1 MSTDEIY
8 GMEHC
13 PLSVKKPEFKF
24 HHHEPASNFMIEFGV
39 GHDAYK
45 TSCESYIDV
54 DTSNGGGYPLE
65 VAVRV
70 GGKWHVVESTGV
82 RIKIPGQ
89 YEKNAFKYAIQKAG
103 LLTLPLYGKM
113 KTAEEYWEEQDAIRE
128 QTKTI

>member
-1 MSTDEIY
+1 MSTEERY

-13 PLSVKKPEFKF
+13 PLKVKKAEFKY
-24 HHHEPASNFMIEFGV
+24 HHHEPASNFELEFGV
-39 GHDAYK
+39 GYDDYK
-45 TSCESYIDV
+45 TDCESYIDV

-70 GGKWHVVESTGV
+70 DGKWHVLESTGV

-89 YEKNAFKYAIQKAG
+89 YEKDAFKYAIQQAG
-103 LLTLPLYGKM
+103 LMTLPVYGKM
-113 KTAEEYWEEQDAIRE
+113 KTAEEYWEEQNAIRE